1 MWNTYEWGQEEWT
14 SFDLFLHYRNDM
26 LFNVAMV
33 YQIFNRYSMIVCLL
47 ICTNNNKNLEISYW
61 GNCPPGP
68 LLTLTYLGGGGPLWP
83 PPVVFLTVRLY
94 HSKFR
99 TLLSWLFSFK
109 FPAHFDTKFVTPGG
123 TVLKLRNFLYM
134 HVGSKMAPKWDF
146 VYKINANWFF
156 SHSSHLYAYF
166 YSQWLK
172 WIYFSIIVLQKVSAT
187 NFTEKN
193 NKNKRSKN
201 KEIHKKFIKQWN
213 T

>member
-1 MWNTYEWGQEEWT
+1 MHHEREVLSAGVQ
-14 SFDLFLHYRNDM
+14 
-26 LFNVAMV
+26 
-33 YQIFNRYSMIVCLL
+33 
-47 ICTNNNKNLEISYW
+47 
-61 GNCPPGP
+61 GP
-68 LLTLTYLGGGGPLWP
+68 LNPNLPGGGPLWPP

-134 HVGSKMAPKWDF
+134 HVGPKMAPKCDF

-201 KEIHKKFIKQWN
+201 KDIHKKFIKQWN